1 MTQRADHDLFVRLAG
16 PARLWTTV
24 MRLALVFVVAAC
36 GSRPADPSRD
46 AASGD
51 SAVDATDSHDATAG
65 DAPLLVDAP
74 VTTPDAAPLDAPP
87 FPSKLDLRIN
97 CRNDCVL
104 IANPSSIA
112 VPAGTEFT
120 VNWINI
126 GDTECDVAKI
136 DQFNQVPIIIGLEPG
151 TSYHDSV
158 REWCGIFT
166 GTFNFRV
173 TICTIHS
180 YIPVDCSL

>member
-1 MTQRADHDLFVRLAG
+1 MRFAIVLA
-16 PARLWTTV
+16 
-24 MRLALVFVVAAC
+24 MAAC
-36 GSRPADPSRD
+36 GSRPDTGDPSRD
-46 AASGD
+46 GSMTPD
-51 SAVDATDSHDATAG
+51 SAVDAPDTHDANTG
-65 DAPLLVDAP
+65 DASTTADAA
-74 VTTPDAAPLDAPP
+74 TPDAPA
-87 FPSKLDLRIN
+87 FPSILDLQIN

-120 VNWINI
+120 VNWINT
-126 GDTECDVAKI
+126 GDTECDVAKV

-151 TSYHDSV
+151 TSYHDSI

-180 YIPVDCSL
+180 YIPVDCDA